1 VGSLRVLEKAG
12 FHPIGT
18 EVAFA
23 PGRAAEIE
31 ETILELP

>member
-1 VGSLRVLEKAG
+1 VLQKVGFR
-12 FHPIGT
+12 PIGT

-23 PGRAAEIE
+23 PARAAEID